1 MGQVVKK
8 KEKKKRRFVLHN
20 FPISD
25 GMHNFCNEL
34 KHILRK
40 WKSYSIYIQIWNN
53 SFGCQLAYIHL
64 QLTDFMVEYGGF
76 CISDDPTQQELLILP
91 AGMWCQNDV
100 APMLMW
106 RNYATSTSA

>member
-8 KEKKKRRFVLHN
+8 LKKIRFVLHS

-40 WKSYSIYIQIWNN
+40 WKSYSIYIQIWNIP
-53 SFGCQLAYIHL
+53 FGCQLAYIHL
-64 QLTDFMVEYGGF
+64 LLPDLDGG
-76 CISDDPTQQELLILP
+76 QRRILHE
-91 AGMWCQNDV
+91 
-100 APMLMW
+100 
-106 RNYATSTSA
+106 R